1 MSGVFK
7 LPLVIT
13 PQPEGG
19 FTVTSPA
26 VPELVTEGNTLEEAV
41 GHVADAWPAVLELYA
56 DLNKPVPSHLVLD
69 PGEHPLTFE
78 SVVVAR

>member
-7 LPLVIT
+7 LPLVVT

-19 FTVTSPA
+19 YTVTSPA
-26 VPELVTEGNTLEEAV
+26 VPELVTEGNTLEEAM
-41 GHVADAWPAVLELYA
+41 GHVADAWAAVLELYT
-56 DLNKPVPSHLVLD
+56 DLNKPIPSHLILD

-78 SVVVAR
+78 SVVVAP